1 MPGFPFRALEVH
13 SAYAWDYRWI
23 RQALAFIRDQG
34 LNALVL
40 HRNDIVDQ
48 VVYPATFFGG
58 SDAPRNIFERYQEI
72 HRALYKYTPTRRS
85 GPARSGTRRWWS
97 GAWRSTNSK
106 GRRG

>member
-1 MPGFPFRALEVH
+1 MPAFPFRALEVH

-48 VVYPATFFGG
+48 VVYPAKFFGG

-85 GPARSGTRRWWS
+85 GPYLRR
-97 GAWRSTNSK
+97 TT
-106 GRRG
+106 